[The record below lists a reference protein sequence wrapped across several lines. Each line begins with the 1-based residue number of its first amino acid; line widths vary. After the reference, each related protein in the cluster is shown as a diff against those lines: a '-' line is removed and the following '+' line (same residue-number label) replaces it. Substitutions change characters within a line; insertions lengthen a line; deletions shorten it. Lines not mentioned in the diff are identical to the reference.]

1 MIVKELKN
9 IEFDI
14 IVDCFLKS
22 FENYYVKVP
31 TDKNYYK
38 NRWEIAK
45 VDYALS
51 YGMFDRKKLV
61 GFIINA
67 IDTRNGKK
75 IAFNTGTGVL
85 PEYRGKRITKSIYD
99 FAMSDLK
106 MNGVSKC
113 SLEVIIENTKAIK
126 SYQSIGFDICK
137 TFNCFGGEIKLNS
150 IEKIELNKVDHNTFD
165 WEKLPNQD
173 LYSWDFKSEVIK
185 NEDYEYYQVI
195 KDNFAE
201 SFFVVNPKNK
211 YLAQFEILKESEG
224 CLNRLF
230 QGIREVSNFIKIIN
244 IDSRL
249 NKKIN
254 FINSIGLMNTVN
266 QYEMEMKI

>member
-1 MIVKELKN
+1 MIVKKLEN

-38 NRWEIAK
+38 NRWENAK

-51 YGMFDRKKLV
+51 YGMFDREKLV

-67 IDTRNGKK
+67 INTQNGKK

-85 PEYRGKRITKSIYD
+85 PEYRGKRIIKAIYE
-99 FAMSDLK
+99 FALPDLK
-106 MNGVSKC
+106 INGVSKC
-113 SLEVIIENTKAIK
+113 SLEVIIDNTKAIK

-137 TFNCFGGEIKLNS
+137 TFNCFSGEIKLNS
-150 IEKIELNKVDHNTFD
+150 NEKIALNRVDHNTFD

-173 LYSWDFKSEVIK
+173 LYSWDFKPEVIK
-185 NEDYEYYQVI
+185 NAGYEYYQVI
-195 KDNFAE
+195 KDNLAE
-201 SFFVVNPKNK
+201 SFFVVNPKNE
-211 YLAQFEILKESEG
+211 YLAQFEILKESDG

-230 QGIREVSNFIKIIN
+230 QGIREVSSCIKIIN
-244 IDSRL
+244 VDTRL